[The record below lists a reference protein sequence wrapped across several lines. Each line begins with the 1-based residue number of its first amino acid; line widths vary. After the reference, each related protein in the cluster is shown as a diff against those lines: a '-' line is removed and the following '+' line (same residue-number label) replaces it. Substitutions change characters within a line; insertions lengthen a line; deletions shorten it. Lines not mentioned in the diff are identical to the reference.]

1 MSNLRGW
8 NRALLVIRLTSPP
21 LPGEDIAASVNEI
34 PHVNARDE
42 VVLRK
47 PSRRQMRGVAAR
59 SAVRARVASIPLWAL
74 LTGIVLISAWVEILI
89 GRGIQSPTVF
99 FDELAYSELSR
110 SFSDGGHF
118 LLRDVPTTIYGP
130 LSRLYPIVIAPAY
143 RLSGSSPQAFAFVK
157 AINAVLMSLAAVPT
171 YFVARRLLSKNF
183 ALIAAILAVTV
194 PSIVYSGMVMT
205 ESAAYPAFLLCAL
218 AMIASLEKP
227 NVRRQFAVL
236 ATIGLAFSIR
246 AQAVVLLPAYLTAI
260 VLFAWLETNS
270 RTRLRDLR
278 RNLAPYKAT
287 WFAVTGGLTFAL
299 ALQAVRG
306 HSPIGLVGSYG
317 VVAGDIEFGSVP
329 RWFLYHLAD
338 LDLYVGVVPLAAFGA
353 LVSKALRAGTSREL
367 RVFAAAALSLL
378 LWMTLLVAVFSS
390 SVWGLGRLHERNLF
404 YIVPLI
410 LIGFLAFF
418 EIEGVRDRRLAIG
431 AALVTSA
438 LPAML
443 PFAQLWK
450 GARVDSL
457 ALVPW
462 GNTLISAGAV
472 PLVMTVF
479 AAMLSAFVFAPRYF
493 MPILIGVVVFNF
505 LVIGS
510 VANSQVRGSARL
522 LADTRVDQTW
532 IDDAVGPTAKVAAVW
547 FPNRIACV
555 PFSQVR
561 WYTRELAL
569 WENEFFNRSLT
580 TLYYV
585 GEPLDPL
592 PSDRLV
598 VDRTTGALT
607 PVGQGAFAPRY
618 LVVGEEVRLDAPIVA
633 RNLQTR
639 SVLYR
644 VNGSARVIAP
654 QNCGAFPGAS

>member
-1 MSNLRGW
+1 MVHVDPTWVES
-8 NRALLVIRLTSPP
+8 SPCGRSAD
-21 LPGEDIAASVNEI
+21 LASTPINEI
-34 PHVNARDE
+34 PRVNARDE

-47 PSRRQMRGVAAR
+47 PSRPQTRGVAAP
-59 SAVRARVASIPLWAL
+59 SAVRGRLASIPLWAL
-74 LTGIVLISAWVEILI
+74 LAGIVLMSAWVEILI

-99 FDELAYSELSR
+99 FDELAYSDLSR
-110 SFSDGGHF
+110 SFSESGHF

-130 LSRLYPIVIAPAY
+130 LSRLYPILIAPAY
-143 RLSGSSPQAFAFVK
+143 KLSGNSPQAFAIVK

-171 YFVARRLLSKNF
+171 YFVARRLLSKNL

-218 AMIASLEKP
+218 AMIASLEEPKA
-227 NVRRQFAVL
+227 RRQLAVL

-260 VLFAWLETNS
+260 VLFAWLETKS
-270 RTRLRDLR
+270 RTRLSDLG
-278 RNLAPYKAT
+278 RNLARYKAT
-287 WFAVTGGLTFAL
+287 WFAVAGALAFAL
-299 ALQAVRG
+299 ALQAARG
-306 HSPIGLVGSYG
+306 HSPIELVGSYG
-317 VVAGDIEFGSVP
+317 VVAGDMEFGSVP

-353 LVSKALRAGTSREL
+353 LVSRALRGGTSREL
-367 RVFAAAALSLL
+367 RVFAVAALSLL

-390 SVWGLGRLHERNLF
+390 SAYGLGRLHERNLF
-404 YIVPLI
+404 YVIPLI

-418 EIEGVRDRRLAIG
+418 EIEGVCNRRLAIG
-431 AALVTSA
+431 AAVATCA
-438 LPAML
+438 LPAVL
-443 PFAQLWK
+443 PFAQLLD

-462 GNTLISAGAV
+462 GKLLISPGAV
-472 PLVMTVF
+472 PFVMTAF
-479 AAMLSAFVFAPRYF
+479 AAMLSALVFMPRRHL
-493 MPILIGVVVFNF
+493 PILIWVVVVNF
-505 LVIGS
+505 LAIGS
-510 VANSQVRGSARL
+510 AATSQLRSSTRL
-522 LADTRVDQTW
+522 LADVRVDQTW
-532 IDDAVGPTAKVAAVW
+532 IDDAVGRTAKVSAVW

-555 PFSQVR
+555 PFSRVG
-561 WYTRELAL
+561 WYKRELAL

-585 GEPLDPL
+585 GKPLDPL
-592 PSDRLV
+592 PSDRLI
-598 VDRTTGALT
+598 VDRTTGVLT
-607 PVGQGAFAPRY
+607 PFGKGAFAPRY
-618 LVVGEEVRLDAPIVA
+618 LVVGEDVRLDAPVVA

-644 VNGSARVIAP
+644 VRGSARVIAP
-654 QNCGAFPGAS
+654 RNCGAFGGASVSG